1 MPPRRWISEHKRA
14 TKGTGSDADRL
25 AWLSWAISPTGLGA
39 IIKAS
44 VSISRRSSAAKGSVL
59 IAWRDDGVDT
69 LIRARTLTAVIDKAM
84 KAAPLPRAEG

>member
-14 TKGTGSDADRL
+14 NKRTGSDADRL
-25 AWLSWAISPTGLGA
+25 AWLAWAISPTGLGA
-39 IIKAS
+39 IIRSS
-44 VSISRRSSAAKGSVL
+44 VSVSRRSSGVKGSII

-84 KAAPLPRAEG
+84 KATQQ